1 MHEYGLAEGV
11 LDTVRQ
17 RADGRKVAAIK
28 VRFGVRHAVDA
39 ESMSQAFTFVASGTE
54 AADATVDTV
63 IVPARLTCRTASAD
77 TGAPLRC
84 PGTATTRCAR
94 KWLSFTAR
102 SRWRTLPCAP
112 TAIACSALLTAKLT
126 WALVS
131 PAHAAGT
138 EVTVTCR
145 SMALTPNSVQA
156 ATEACRGRAG

>member
-63 IVPARLTCRTASAD
+63 IVPARLACRSCGQDAETSDVLATCPSCNGD
-77 TGAPLRC
+77 DVEITG
-84 PGTATTRCAR
+84 GDEM
-94 KWLSFTAR
+94 
-102 SRWRTLPCAP
+102 TLESITYEPAP
-112 TAIACSALLTAKLT
+112 TAAS
-126 WALVS
+126 
-131 PAHAAGT
+131 
-138 EVTVTCR
+138 
-145 SMALTPNSVQA
+145 
-156 ATEACRGRAG
+156 